1 MTAPTATDR
10 RQIVVTRQELRL
22 RASGCF
28 FKRAYVQGVKLWLD
42 WNREAT
48 SEIHKTSEWKQ
59 FMGFFVVFFVLG
71 DSKVQFGFRDASQE
85 TKCSQSE
92 RRGLTQV

>member
-1 MTAPTATDR
+1 M
-10 RQIVVTRQELRL
+10 

-28 FKRAYVQGVKLWLD
+28 FKRAYVQEVKLWLD

-59 FMGFFVVFFVLG
+59 FMGFLLFFLFLVTQKFSL
-71 DSKVQFGFRDASQE
+71 ASG
-85 TKCSQSE
+85 TRVRKQSVAN
-92 RRGLTQV
+92 RSGMD